1 MTTIAV
7 VLLDASITDGRRA
20 RGERTRLRVVEAL
33 IALVEEGDLRPS
45 AQRVAARAGVALR
58 TVYHHFEDIEAL
70 RSTALRLEWQR
81 HVAELLDIDMSLG
94 LPDRIAVVCRQR
106 RQLFEAITPVRRAA
120 LLDESSPLIAQGL
133 RESREILRGRIADAF
148 EPEIRER
155 GAEGPAL
162 LDAIDLVTSWQTW
175 NYLRSYLNRRPTDVA
190 RTIEFALHRLLDEI

>member
-1 MTTIAV
+1 M
-7 VLLDASITDGRRA
+7 LLDASITDGRRA

-81 HVAELLDIDMSLG
+81 HVAELVDVDTDLSLDE
-94 LPDRIAVVCRQR
+94 RIAVVTRQR

-120 LLDESSPLIAQGL
+120 LLDETSPLIAQGL

-148 EPEIRER
+148 EPEIRAR

-175 NYLRSYLNRRPTDVA
+175 NYLRSYLSRRPGDVA
-190 RTIEFALHRLLDEI
+190 RTVEFALHRLLEEV

>member
-1 MTTIAV
+1 M
-7 VLLDASITDGRRA
+7 LLEASITDGRRA

-81 HVAELLDIDMSLG
+81 HVAELIDIDPDLPLG
-94 LPDRIAVVCRQR
+94 DRIGIVGRQR

-148 EPEIRER
+148 DREIRER
-155 GAEGPAL
+155 GADGPAL
-162 LDAIDLVTSWQTW
+162 LDAVDLLTSWQTW
-175 NYLRSYLNRRPTDVA
+175 NYLRSYVNRRPADA
-190 RTIEFALHRLLDEI
+190 QRTVEFAMHRLLDPD

>member
-1 MTTIAV
+1 

-81 HVAELLDIDMSLG
+81 HVAELIDIDVTLSLS
-94 LPDRIAVVCRQR
+94 DRIAVVCRQR

-162 LDAIDLVTSWQTW
+162 LDAVDLVTSWQTW
-175 NYLRSYLNRRPTDVA
+175 NYLRSYLNRRPADVA
-190 RTIEFALHRLLDEI
+190 RTIEFALHRLLDEG